1 MAGRGLN
8 GTTDKIIIKKNLNF
22 KNVVKIWGVV
32 KMKYKIV
39 LGICLMF
46 FGFIYCQKE
55 NSHNY
60 KSIGT
65 ITGQDVRMCPS
76 PCCSGWFINIDS
88 LTYEFDTLPTNSN
101 INLEKETFPFIVKLD
116 WQLSNIIEC
125 PNKRI
130 TIQKIAKE

>member
-1 MAGRGLN
+1 M
-8 GTTDKIIIKKNLNF
+8 
-22 KNVVKIWGVV
+22 VKEWGVV
-32 KMKYKIV
+32 KMNYKTL
-39 LGICLMF
+39 LGFCLII
-46 FGFIYCQKE
+46 FGFLFCQKQKE
-55 NSHNY
+55 NTDNYNY

-116 WQLSNIIEC
+116 WLLSNTIEC

>member
-1 MAGRGLN
+1 
-8 GTTDKIIIKKNLNF
+8 
-22 KNVVKIWGVV
+22 
-32 KMKYKIV
+32 MKYKIV

-76 PCCSGWFINIDS
+76 PCCNGWFINIDS

-116 WQLSNIIEC
+116 WLLSNTIEC

>member
-1 MAGRGLN
+1 MKYNILFGL
-8 GTTDKIIIKKNLNF
+8 GIIIF
-22 KNVVKIWGVV
+22 GV
-32 KMKYKIV
+32 IN
-39 LGICLMF
+39 
-46 FGFIYCQKE
+46 CQKQKD
-55 NSHNY
+55 NTDNY
-60 KSIGT
+60 RSIGT

-76 PCCSGWFINIDS
+76 PCCSGWFIKIDS

-101 INLEKETFPFIVKLD
+101 INLEKETFPLMVKLD

>member
-1 MAGRGLN
+1 
-8 GTTDKIIIKKNLNF
+8 
-22 KNVVKIWGVV
+22 
-32 KMKYKIV
+32 MKYLIV
-39 LGICLMF
+39 LGVCLII
-46 FGFIYCQKE
+46 FGFICCHKE
-55 NSHNY
+55 SSYNY

-88 LTYEFDTLPTNSN
+88 LTYKFDTLPTNSN

-116 WQLSNIIEC
+116 WLLSNTIEC

>member
-1 MAGRGLN
+1 ML
-8 GTTDKIIIKKNLNF
+8 K
-22 KNVVKIWGVV
+22 VWGVV

-65 ITGQDVRMCPS
+65 ITGQDYRMCPS
-76 PCCSGWFINIDS
+76 PCCGEWSIKIDS
-88 LTYEFDTLPTNSN
+88 LTYEFDSLPSNSS
-101 INLEKETFPFIVKLD
+101 INLEKETFPLVVKLD
-116 WQLSNIIEC
+116 WQLSNTIEC

>member
-1 MAGRGLN
+1 VAGRIRSGII
-8 GTTDKIIIKKNLNF
+8 DKIIRTKTLYL
-22 KNVVKIWGVV
+22 KNVLKVWGVV

-65 ITGQDVRMCPS
+65 ITGQDYRMCPS
-76 PCCSGWFINIDS
+76 PCCGEWSIKIDS
-88 LTYEFDTLPTNSN
+88 LTYEFDSLPSNSS
-101 INLEKETFPFIVKLD
+101 INLEKETFPLVVKLD
-116 WQLSNIIEC
+116 WQLSNTIEC

>member
-1 MAGRGLN
+1 
-8 GTTDKIIIKKNLNF
+8 
-22 KNVVKIWGVV
+22 
-32 KMKYKIV
+32 MKYKT
-39 LGICLMF
+39 LLCICLII

-76 PCCSGWFINIDS
+76 PCCNGWFINIDS

-116 WQLSNIIEC
+116 WLLSNTIEC

>member
-1 MAGRGLN
+1 MAGSKQN
-8 GTTDKIIIKKNLNF
+8 GTTDKIVRKKNLNL
-22 KNVVKIWGVV
+22 KTRDKVWGVV
-32 KMKYKIV
+32 KMKYKTV

-76 PCCSGWFINIDS
+76 PCCSGWFIDIDS
-88 LTYEFDTLPTNSN
+88 LTYEFDTLPSNSG
-101 INLEKETFPFIVKLD
+101 INLEKETFPLVVKLD
-116 WQLSNIIEC
+116 WQLSNVIEC

-130 TIQKIAKE
+130 TIQQIVKE

>member
-1 MAGRGLN
+1 VAGSKQN
-8 GTTDKIIIKKNLNF
+8 GTTDKIVRKKNLNL
-22 KNVVKIWGVV
+22 KTRDKVWGVV
-32 KMKYKIV
+32 KMKYKTV

-76 PCCSGWFINIDS
+76 PCCSGWFIDIDS
-88 LTYEFDTLPTNSN
+88 LTYEFDTLPSNSG
-101 INLEKETFPFIVKLD
+101 INLEKETFPLVVKLD
-116 WQLSNIIEC
+116 WQLSNVIEC

-130 TIQKIAKE
+130 TIQK

>member
-76 PCCSGWFINIDS
+76 PCCSGWFIKIDS
-88 LTYEFDTLPTNSN
+88 LTYEFDTLPTSSN
-101 INLEKETFPFIVKLD
+101 INLEKETFPLIVKLD
-116 WQLSNIIEC
+116 WQLLNIIEC